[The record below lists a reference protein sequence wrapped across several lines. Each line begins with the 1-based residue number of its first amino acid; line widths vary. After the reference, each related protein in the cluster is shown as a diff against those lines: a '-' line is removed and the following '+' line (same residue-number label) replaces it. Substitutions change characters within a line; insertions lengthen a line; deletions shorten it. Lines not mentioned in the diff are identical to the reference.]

1 MNAMSCE
8 HLICAHCTGPVIEGR
23 CPACRAAKA
32 EVHRSPSGYGPHILI
47 ATVLLLILLIALA
60 AHGSL

>member
-1 MNAMSCE
+1 VS
-8 HLICAHCTGPVIEGR
+8 EGR
-23 CPACRAAKA
+23 CPACQAAKA
-32 EVHRSPSGYGPHILI
+32 EVHHAPFGYGSRILI